1 MYGLIRNAYE
11 FYYVVKPFRVSYSYR
26 LPIVTTQPKFI
37 LFLKQVHFTG
47 FIFRRAFNTAGN
59 SLVAYIIPK
68 SSHVSFTFVRIYFL
82 YPLERPLFGVDIFGI
97 NFFRKFGKKL
107 KPE

>member
-11 FYYVVKPFRVSYSYR
+11 FYYVVKPFRVAYSYR
-26 LPIVTTQPKFI
+26 LTIVTTQPKFI

-47 FIFRRAFNTAGN
+47 FIFPRTFNSAGN

-68 SSHVSFTFVRIYFL
+68 SSHVSITFVGIYIL
-82 YPLERPLFGVDIFGI
+82 YPLERPLFRVDIIGT
-97 NFFRKFGKKL
+97 NFFRK
-107 KPE
+107 